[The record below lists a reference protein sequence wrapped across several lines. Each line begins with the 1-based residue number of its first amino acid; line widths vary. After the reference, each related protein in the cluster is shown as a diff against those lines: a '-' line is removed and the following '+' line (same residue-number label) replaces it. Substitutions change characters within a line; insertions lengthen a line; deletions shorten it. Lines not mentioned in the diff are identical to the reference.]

1 MGARSPGNIAG
12 MGYKILGFVVW
23 QAMKL
28 VVRRKLAANRGKVA
42 VGAVSAVVAGGL
54 AVARRQQTRA

>member
-1 MGARSPGNIAG
+1 

-42 VGAVSAVVAGGL
+42 VGAVSAVVVGGL